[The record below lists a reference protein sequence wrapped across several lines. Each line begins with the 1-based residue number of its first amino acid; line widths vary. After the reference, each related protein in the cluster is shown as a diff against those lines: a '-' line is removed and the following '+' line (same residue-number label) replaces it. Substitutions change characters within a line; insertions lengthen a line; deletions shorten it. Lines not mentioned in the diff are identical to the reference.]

1 MALIDYIRG
10 EYVRGRIIDKY
21 KLRNGN
27 FGLVVEQTGT
37 NKRYHV
43 EFQGEHSGPS
53 VDNLFGL
60 LKDPFSQ
67 KTECLDKLIY
77 PNDAIELTLSYSK
90 DPLRKAYRI
99 HSVSAQKPY
108 KPMPKPMRLP
118 YNPAKML
125 GY

>member
-1 MALIDYIRG
+1 
-10 EYVRGRIIDKY
+10 VRGRVIDKY
-21 KLRNGN
+21 KLKNGN
-27 FGLVVEQTGT
+27 FGLVVEQSGT

-43 EFQGEHSGPS
+43 EFQDDHSGPNI
-53 VDNLFGL
+53 DNFFGL
-60 LKDPFSQ
+60 FNDPFSQ

-77 PNDAIELTLSYSK
+77 PNDTIELTLSYSK

-99 HSVSAQKPY
+99 YSVSAPKPY
-108 KPMPKPMRLP
+108 QMKPKSMRLP